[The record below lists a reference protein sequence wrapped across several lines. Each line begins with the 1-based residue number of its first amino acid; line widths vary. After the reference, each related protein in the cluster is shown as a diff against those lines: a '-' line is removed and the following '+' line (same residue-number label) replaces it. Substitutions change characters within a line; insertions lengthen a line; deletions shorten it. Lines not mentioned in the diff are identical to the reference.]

1 MLSYPVTSVL
11 TQGFNLAKLNDWCKN
26 ARMIKREIFD
36 IVLRRLAQF
45 DSVAL
50 VGPRQVG
57 KTTLAREIAA
67 EVGQKARYLDLESP
81 SDRQLLDDPDS
92 YFSLYSDHLI
102 ILDEVQRTP
111 EIFQVLRGQI
121 DQRRRMKEGGKFL
134 ILGSASMDLLR
145 QSSESLAGRISYVE
159 MRPLTFREITSD
171 DQNRASNEQNLI
183 DGLWLKGGFPE
194 SYMRLDEEASL
205 QWRLDFIQT
214 YLERDIPQFGLQVT
228 TDQLARFWRML
239 ANDQGEL
246 FNAQRFA
253 RSLGVSGHTISRYLD
268 ILEKLLLVRTL
279 QPWSVN
285 TGKRLVKSPRPFVRD
300 SGILHAL
307 LHLQTSDALRSHAVS
322 GKSWEG
328 YVIENLISASSS
340 KARPYF
346 YRTGAG
352 AEADLVLEFAPGQC
366 WAIEVKLSSAPTVDR
381 GFHNAADDIAAV
393 RRILVYKG
401 KERFPMRGGIEAMP
415 LLDAMNEVSDAV
427 RA

>member
-1 MLSYPVTSVL
+1 
-11 TQGFNLAKLNDWCKN
+11 
-26 ARMIKREIFD
+26 MIKRETFD
-36 IVLRRLAQF
+36 LVHRRLAQF

-57 KTTLAREIAA
+57 KTTLARVIAA
-67 EVGQKARYLDLESP
+67 GAGQKTRYLDLESP

-92 YFSLYSDHLI
+92 YFSAYADHLI
-102 ILDEVQRTP
+102 ILDEVQRVP
-111 EIFQVLRGQI
+111 EIFRVLRGQI
-121 DQRRRMKEGGKFL
+121 DQRRRMEEKAGKFL

-159 MRPLTFREITSD
+159 MAPLTFREIITD
-171 DQNRASNEQNLI
+171 DQNKSENEQSLI
-183 DGLWLKGGFPE
+183 DSIWLKGGFPE
-194 SYMRLDEEASL
+194 SYTRREEDASL

-214 YLERDIPQFGLQVT
+214 YLERDIPQFGLQVA

-246 FNAQRFA
+246 FNAQRYA

-307 LHLQTSDALRSHAVS
+307 LNLQSMDALRSHAVS

-328 YVIENLISASSS
+328 FVIENLIAVSRG

-352 AEADLVLEFAPGQC
+352 AEADLVLEFSPGQS
-366 WAIEVKLSSAPTVDR
+366 WAIEVKLSSTPTVDR

-393 RRILVYKG
+393 RRILVHKG

-415 LLDAMNEVSDAV
+415 LLDAMNEVSNAV
-427 RA
+427 GT

>member
-1 MLSYPVTSVL
+1 
-11 TQGFNLAKLNDWCKN
+11 
-26 ARMIKREIFD
+26 MIKRETFD
-36 IVLRRLAQF
+36 LVHRRLAQF

-57 KTTLAREIAA
+57 KTTLARMIAA
-67 EVGQKARYLDLESP
+67 EAGQKTRYLDLESP

-92 YFSLYSDHLI
+92 YFSAYADHLI
-102 ILDEVQRTP
+102 ILDEVQRVP

-121 DQRRRMKEGGKFL
+121 DQRRRMEEKVGKFL

-145 QSSESLAGRISYVE
+145 QSSESLAGRIRYVE
-159 MRPLTFREITSD
+159 MAPLTFREILGD
-171 DQNRASNEQNLI
+171 NKNRTENEQSLI

-194 SYMRLDEEASL
+194 SYIRQDEDASL

-214 YLERDIPQFGLQVT
+214 YLERDIPQFGFQVA

-307 LHLQTSDALRSHAVS
+307 LNLQSMDALRSHAVS

-328 YVIENLISASSS
+328 FVIENLIDASRG

-352 AEADLVLEFAPGQC
+352 AEADLVMEFAPG
-366 WAIEVKLSSAPTVDR
+366 
-381 GFHNAADDIAAV
+381 
-393 RRILVYKG
+393 
-401 KERFPMRGGIEAMP
+401 
-415 LLDAMNEVSDAV
+415 
-427 RA
+427 

>member
-1 MLSYPVTSVL
+1 
-11 TQGFNLAKLNDWCKN
+11 
-26 ARMIKREIFD
+26 MIKREIFD
-36 IVLRRLAQF
+36 TVLRRLTQF

-57 KTTLAREIAA
+57 KTTLAREVAA
-67 EVGQKARYLDLESP
+67 EVGTKARYLDLESP
-81 SDRQLLDDPDS
+81 SDRQLLDDPDA
-92 YFSLYSDHLI
+92 YFSSYLEHLI
-102 ILDEVQRTP
+102 ILDEVQRIP

-121 DQRRRMKEGGKFL
+121 DQRRRMKGNAGKFL

-159 MRPLTFREITSD
+159 MTPLTFREITRD
-171 DQNRASNEQNLI
+171 NSNNDTNNQNLI
-183 DGLWLKGGFPE
+183 DDLWLKGGFPE
-194 SYMRLDEEASL
+194 SYMREDKEASF

-214 YLERDIPQFGLQVT
+214 YLERDIPQFGLQVAT
-228 TDQLARFWRML
+228 EQLARFWRML

-253 RSLGVSGHTISRYLD
+253 RSLGVSGHTIARYLD

-307 LHLQTSDALRSHAVS
+307 LNLQTMDALRSHAVS

-328 YVIENLISASSS
+328 FVIENLISACRG

-352 AEADLVLEFAPGQC
+352 AEADLVLEFAPGRC

-381 GFHNAADDIAAV
+381 GFHNAADDIAAE
-393 RRILVYKG
+393 RRILVHKG

-415 LLDAMNEVSDAV
+415 LMDAMNEVSEA
-427 RA
+427 AGA

>member
-1 MLSYPVTSVL
+1 
-11 TQGFNLAKLNDWCKN
+11 
-26 ARMIKREIFD
+26 MIKRELFD
-36 IVLRRLAQF
+36 LVHARLTQF

-57 KTTLAREIAA
+57 KTTLARVIAA
-67 EVGQKARYLDLESP
+67 EAGQKTRYLDLESP

-92 YFSLYSDHLI
+92 YFNAYAEHLI
-102 ILDEVQRTP
+102 ILDEVQRVP

-121 DQRRRMKEGGKFL
+121 DQRRRMTKKAGKFL

-159 MRPLTFREITSD
+159 MAPLNLREVAGEDPSAAENA
-171 DQNRASNEQNLI
+171 QGLI

-194 SYMRLDEEASL
+194 SYTRQDEEASL
-205 QWRLDFIQT
+205 QWRQDFIQT
-214 YLERDIPQFGLQVT
+214 YLERDIPQFGLQVAT
-228 TDQLARFWRML
+228 EQLARFWRML

-307 LHLQTSDALRSHAVS
+307 LNLQSIDALRSHAVS

-328 YVIENLISASSS
+328 FVIENLIGTSKG

-352 AEADLVLEFAPGQC
+352 AEADLVLEFAPGRC

-393 RRILVYKG
+393 RRILVHKG
-401 KERFPMRGGIEAMP
+401 NERFPMRCGIEAMP
-415 LLDAMNEVSDAV
+415 LLDAMNEVSSAV
-427 RA
+427 GA